1 MLWPVAGP
9 VIARSETKGIVRRVL
24 EGGLHDPRILPPE
37 LVETIYR
44 CGSRPGHARA
54 LLSLCREWRS
64 WITARAGYPSIDL
77 PVTLVYGDDDWSRP
91 AEREANARAIP
102 AARTVTLAGSGHFS
116 CLERPRDV
124 ARLIHERA

>member
-24 EGGLHDPRILPPE
+24 AGGLHDPRVLPPD

-44 CGSRPGHARA
+44 CGSRPAHARA
-54 LLSLCREWRS
+54 FRSLCREWRS
-64 WITARAGYPSIDL
+64 WITARADYPSIDL

-91 AEREANARAIP
+91 AEREANARAIHGS
-102 AARTVTLAGSGHFS
+102 RTVTLADSGHFS
-116 CLERPRDV
+116 SLEKPCEI
-124 ARLIHERA
+124 AELIHELA